1 MKTTKSLLVLLLAL
15 CIVISGIPCM
25 PVVANEQT
33 PTTVLPGEDAIS
45 LDYVVSLEHLLDE
58 PKQQDVIVPLSET
71 SCQILRYVDTTEFEE
86 GNHIAR
92 ILNEETLS
100 SYVFLNEDGSRTTYW
115 MDEPVKFKNADGLIQ
130 EKDLTLKNT
139 TEGYVTSKNDV
150 QLVLPV
156 DPLDGIRLAYSNT
169 TDSIVPE
176 GGNTNSEI
184 ELTDNSVTY
193 LNYFGDGMSLRY
205 TPTSCG
211 VKEDVLLDAYYGI
224 NSFSFILRT
233 GGLNLYQS
241 NGVSYLAESK
251 AAVDRIEL
259 GDVVSYDARANF
271 SMGNMTSEAII
282 AGQLY
287 RITIS
292 VDEDFLTDEKT
303 TYPVTID
310 PTLTVSYDNNGDD
323 YIVDAPIFEGYP
335 SYNYGAFQYNRVG
348 YVDSSFQ
355 SGRTAVK
362 FPLLTNDDTY
372 LSLKAS
378 EITSVKFYVKEATG
392 TSGIDV
398 SIYPLTTNSTWT
410 ESNLTWNNVGARA
423 STVAATGTLTDSAW
437 TAFDIT
443 TLVKQWKVGTY
454 NANCGFIMIGAN
466 EDTTDKAF
474 CASEFTKTNYRPYV
488 VMTYS
493 EDTYTGGSSF
503 DTAENITVNSSITV
517 NTTIASERVYVK
529 FTPSVTKEYLFHSS
543 NNTSTTGDPKVLVY
557 DANRTLLNGDDD
569 SAGNKNFRY
578 TRTLTAGQTYYFEF
592 GHYDQCLGS
601 YSVNILSA
609 YNLSNRTCHLYNEGT
624 EYYLDIHGPAE
635 QELVHL
641 WEYHSGEQMK
651 WTLASDSDGYYTIRS
666 KYGDEKYVGIS
677 GSSVGINNVV
687 LLSSVS
693 DNVKWKIYQDKTGSF
708 VFEPKNAKGRKL
720 YAPDNLTGTELQ
732 LAYLSTTG
740 YSRDLWDTVGLGEI
754 PSHTH
759 SYIQNSEIVV
769 LHPHT
774 TTWRC
779 ECGDSYTTYPLYT
792 NCSTCTENAQ
802 EVKETITETF
812 VFGGLAGDE
821 NTGAVIITPMPVECS
836 ITYSNFCDFPFS
848 MVYNY
853 PSFASFGTLVTTSTV
868 TPPES
873 NRMLCNLVTAIPYY
887 TASGSLIATQGLEW
901 YPNTANARSTASMIP
916 YTLTVAPAYVS
927 VRAEFMMEYCV
938 PSYTLEGKI
947 YFS

>member
-1 MKTTKSLLVLLLAL
+1 MKTKRSLLVLLLAL
-15 CIVISGIPCM
+15 CMVITGIPCV

-33 PTTVLPGEDAIS
+33 PTTVLSGEDAIS

-71 SCQILRYVDTTEFEE
+71 SCQILRYVDNTEFEE

-139 TEGYVTSKNDV
+139 AEGYVTSKNDV
-150 QLVLPV
+150 QLVLPL

-169 TDSIVPE
+169 TVLIVPE

-224 NSFSFILRT
+224 NSFSFMLHT

-241 NGVSYLAESK
+241 NGGFYLAESK
-251 AAVDRIEL
+251 LATNRIDL
-259 GDVVSYDARANF
+259 GDVVSYDATANF
-271 SMGNMTSEAII
+271 SIGNMTSDTII

-292 VDEDFLTDEKT
+292 VDEDFLTDENT

-335 SYNYGAFQYNRVG
+335 SNNYGAFQYNRVG
-348 YVDSSFQ
+348 YVDASFQ

-362 FPLLTNDDTY
+362 FPLLTNSDTY
-372 LSLKAS
+372 LGLKAS

-392 TSGIDV
+392 TSGISV
-398 SIYPLTTNSTWT
+398 SVYPLTQNSTWA

-503 DTAENITVNSSITV
+503 DTAETITINSSITV
-517 NTTIASERVYVK
+517 NTTVASERVYIK
-529 FTPSVTKEYLFHSS
+529 FTPSVTKEYIFYSS
-543 NNTSTTGDPKVLVY
+543 NNTTTGDPMVLVY

-569 SAGNKNFRY
+569 AAGNKNFRY
-578 TRTLTAGQTYYFEF
+578 ARTLTAGQTYYFEL
-592 GHYDQCLGS
+592 GHYGQYVGS
-601 YSVNILSA
+601 YSVKILSA
-609 YNLSNRTCHLYNEGT
+609 YNLSNGTCYLYNEGT
-624 EYYLDIHGPAE
+624 GYYLDIHGPTE
-635 QELVHL
+635 QELVHQ
-641 WEYHSGEQMK
+641 WEYHTGDQMK
-651 WTLASDSDGYYTIRS
+651 WTFASDSDGFYTIRS

-677 GSSVGINNVV
+677 STSVGVNNVV

-693 DNVKWKIYQDKTGSF
+693 DNAKWKIYLDETGNF

-720 YAPDNLTGTELQ
+720 YAPDSLMGTELQ
-732 LAYLSTTG
+732 LAYLSATS
-740 YSRDLWDTVGLGEI
+740 YSRDLWDTVI
-754 PSHTH
+754 PSHSH
-759 SYIQNSEIVV
+759 SYSLNATSAK
-769 LHPHT
+769 LHPHKT
-774 TTWRC
+774 IWKC
-779 ECGDSYTTYPLYT
+779 ECGASYDSYLIY
-792 NCSTCTENAQ
+792 STCSICRENQQ
-802 EVKETITETF
+802 EAVATITESPTLWF
-812 VFGGLAGDE
+812 WAGDLGTGFGGFYS
-821 NTGAVIITPMPVECS
+821 TVVTCTF
-836 ITYSNFCDFPFS
+836 TYSNSYSYPFS
-848 MVYNY
+848 MTYDY
-853 PSFASFGTLVTTSTV
+853 PPFASFESSAIITTQSNPDTSAVVCSVDRFINYYTSSGTLIETQ
-868 TPPES
+868 EL
-873 NRMLCNLVTAIPYY
+873 MW
-887 TASGSLIATQGLEW
+887 GSDGTKSAFATEQQH
-901 YPNTANARSTASMIP
+901 P
-916 YTLTVAPAYVS
+916 YTLQQT
-927 VRAEFMMEYCV
+927 
-938 PSYTLEGKI
+938 PSYAVANVGVMIEYGLGGHDLSVTA